1 MIKGPDLVSLLY
13 RADWTRLSLSADVH
27 VRLDRDL
34 VRSPLEDGATGPA
47 SWLAFGRPGGPW
59 PGLASLAGGLGAF
72 GAIGVPGGP
81 SREPRH
87 EWGEAPKVPGTR
99 RRPATLPGAPV
110 RRLLQH
116 GGSSAR

>member
-59 PGLASLAGGLGAF
+59 PGPASLAGGLGAF
-72 GAIGVPGGP
+72 GPIGVPGGP
-81 SREPRH
+81 PRGAGH
-87 EWGEAPKVPGTR
+87 EGGGGAKDLGTG
-99 RRPATLPGAPV
+99 GA
-110 RRLLQH
+110 
-116 GGSSAR
+116 